1 MAAQGKSQL
10 PQEMQKAHAGFRP
23 RALALVFKPP
33 PLNPVARVKMMTVTW
48 RCDVDNQRHDN
59 DHNNVHFDC
68 LQEPIT
74 LGNQ

>member
-33 PLNPVARVKMMTVTW
+33 PLNPVARVILAEENAD
-48 RCDVDNQRHDN
+48 CDVDNQRHDN
-59 DHNNVHFDC
+59 DHDNVHFDC

-74 LGNQ
+74 LCNQ

>member
-10 PQEMQKAHAGFRP
+10 PQDMQKAHAGFRP

-33 PLNPVARVKMMTVTW
+33 RSILW
-48 RCDVDNQRHDN
+48 RELYWPREDADCDVDND
-59 DHNNVHFDC
+59 NVHFDC